1 MIDILIPVLG
11 RPKNAAKVAQS
22 ISTHTRVPHTTI
34 FLCSRHD
41 DAEIEACADTGCVTW
56 LVSDERYAPKIN
68 EGVKVELGGEPSEFV
83 FLGADDLAF
92 HDGWDLEAIARFEET
107 DKPVIGTNDLGNPTV
122 IAGRHA
128 THSLV
133 HRSYIEQGTI
143 DDSTILLHEGY
154 DHNWVDTEFIETA
167 MMRDSFTFAFES
179 HVEHLHPFWKKGP
192 TDVIYKRGQKHYH
205 HDHRLF
211 RERRRLWRER
221 AR

>member
-11 RPKNAAKVAQS
+11 RPLNAQKVAQS
-22 ISTHTRVPHTTI
+22 IFDHTKVPHMSI
-34 FLCSRHD
+34 FLCSRGD
-41 DAEIEACADTGCVTW
+41 YAEIDACRKTGSVVW
-56 LVSDERYAPKIN
+56 LCEEDGYAHKIN
-68 EGVKVELGGEPSEFV
+68 VGCKVDLGSQSEFV

-92 HDGWDLEAIARFEET
+92 HDEWDIEAISRYHET
-107 DKPVIGTNDLGNPTV
+107 DKPVIGTNDMGNPTV

-133 HRSYIEQGTI
+133 HRSYLERGTI
-143 DDSTILLHEGY
+143 DDPTILLHEGY

-167 MMRDSFTFAFES
+167 MMRDAFTFCFSS
-179 HVEHLHPFWKKGP
+179 HVEHLHPIWRKGP
-192 TDVIYKRGQKHYH
+192 MDVIYKRGQRRYH
-205 HDHRLF
+205 QDNRLF